1 MSANI
6 LGDYLQNMMYKKDSG
21 NEITHTKIGSK
32 ENNIYG
38 ASYTINN
45 NDEFLSCYFK
55 QLKLG
60 GNFYLTEKQLDS
72 DDRMLVVDLIILL
85 KQDNITKKQ
94 LKILLIYTLKKLMK
108 FMIFKVIQ
116 KLLLLLWKN

>member
-1 MSANI
+1 MSANT
-6 LGDYLQNMMYKKDSG
+6 LGEYIQNNIYVKNSG

-32 ENNIYG
+32 EHNIYG

-60 GNFYLTEKQLDS
+60 GNF
-72 DDRMLVVDLIILL
+72 
-85 KQDNITKKQ
+85 
-94 LKILLIYTLKKLMK
+94 
-108 FMIFKVIQ
+108 
-116 KLLLLLWKN
+116 